1 MAFLYFTKVHLIYN
15 ALTLRLTSYMKP
27 ERKKVDIDKSIF
39 LKAYLLANDVEVF
52 EVDFANKNLCY

>member
-1 MAFLYFTKVHLIYN
+1 MKVHLIYN
-15 ALTLRLTSYMKP
+15 ALKLRLTSYMKP

-39 LKAYLLANDVEVF
+39 LKAYLLDDVEVF

>member
-1 MAFLYFTKVHLIYN
+1 
-15 ALTLRLTSYMKP
+15 MKP